1 MIAIW
6 FHREWEWL
14 LHEQK
19 EYGCI
24 YRAPDAIHIT
34 TVNARRTAM
43 NYRKRLV
50 RLGALCIWGLAVP
63 MILTAMD
70 LDTLYLPAPENT
82 GGKPLMEVL
91 SERKSTRS
99 FREEKLPDQVLSNLL
114 WAAFGVNRSESG
126 KRTAP
131 SARNWQEIDIYVCLE
146 RGCYLYDATEHVL
159 VPVLAEDL
167 RSSTGSQSFVAKVPV
182 NLVYIA
188 DFSRMHGAAED
199 QKIFYSAADAGFIS
213 QNVYLFCASE
223 GLATVVRGLVDR
235 GMLSDKMSLGT
246 DQRVILAQ
254 SVGYPV
260 SQD

>member
-1 MIAIW
+1 M
-6 FHREWEWL
+6 
-14 LHEQK
+14 
-19 EYGCI
+19 
-24 YRAPDAIHIT
+24 
-34 TVNARRTAM
+34 M
-43 NYRKRLV
+43 
-50 RLGALCIWGLAVP
+50 
-63 MILTAMD
+63 LTSTD

-82 GGKPLMEVL
+82 GGRPLMEVL
-91 SERKSTRS
+91 NERRSTRS
-99 FREEKLPDQVLSNLL
+99 FREDTLSDQVLSNLL

-146 RGCYLYDATEHVL
+146 RGCYFYDAAEHVL
-159 VPVLAEDL
+159 VPILAEDI
-167 RSSTGSQSFVAKVPV
+167 RSCTGSQSFVAKVPV

-199 QKIFYSAADAGFIS
+199 QKTFYSAADAGFIS

-235 GMLSDKMSLGT
+235 DMLAEKLALKT
-246 DQRVILAQ
+246 DQKIILAQ

-260 SQD
+260 LQD